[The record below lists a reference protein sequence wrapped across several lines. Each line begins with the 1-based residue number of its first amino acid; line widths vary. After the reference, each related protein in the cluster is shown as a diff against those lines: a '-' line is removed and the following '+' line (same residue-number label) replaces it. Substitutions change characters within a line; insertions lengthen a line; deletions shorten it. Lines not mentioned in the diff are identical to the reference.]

1 MATLAIICNGD
12 FPKKEFPLY
21 LIRTA
26 DYIVCCDGAAV
37 TFIRR
42 SGKIFGHPK
51 LPDAIIG
58 DLDSL
63 PETFKKKY
71 ADRIVHNPEQ
81 SYNDL
86 NKAFCYALT
95 HFRNIDTVHILGA
108 VLPDGVRKGTG
119 WPEREADALR
129 YRHS

>member
-12 FPKKEFPLY
+12 FPKKDFPLY

-42 SGKIFGHPK
+42 SDKIFGHPR

-71 ADRIVHNPEQ
+71 ADLIVHNPEQ

-86 NKAFCYALT
+86 NKA
-95 HFRNIDTVHILGA
+95 
-108 VLPDGVRKGTG
+108 
-119 WPEREADALR
+119 LR
-129 YRHS
+129 